1 MPGTFLT
8 KHPPV
13 RNRAKEL
20 VELLSDVEKIRTER
34 RKAKANKHKYTGTGN
49 DGFGGGGM
57 SFSSGGS
64 RYGGF
69 GSETMGYGGGGGG
82 SGDRGEITIPRRAS
96 SALTL
101 LLDYGSYGGS
111 SSNGGFR
118 DDTRRGGFEEYNAG
132 DDEEVNPRASTS
144 VRTPTRPSATSSVT
158 SKAKAPAPAPVQ
170 EVDLL
175 GGFGDDDAFAAPAPG
190 FSVDKALPAVAP
202 PVAQAAP
209 VSLDGMRCLPTCV
222 EQSFMTL

>member
-1 MPGTFLT
+1 MLRGALLI
-8 KHPPV
+8 KHPSV

-69 GSETMGYGGGGGG
+69 GSETMGYGGSGG
-82 SGDRGEITIPRRAS
+82 SGDRGETIAPSRVS
-96 SALTL
+96 EALMV

-111 SSNGGFR
+111 SSSGGFR

-132 DDEEVNPRASTS
+132 DDEEVNQRASTS
-144 VRTPTRPSATSSVT
+144 VRTPTRSSTASSVT
-158 SKAKAPAPAPVQ
+158 AKAKAPAPAPVQ

-175 GGFGDDDAFAAPAPG
+175 GGFGDDDAFATPAPG

-209 VSLDGMRCLPTCV
+209 VSLDGMCSSTCV
-222 EQSFMTL
+222 EPIFMGL